1 MVIVAAA
8 AAYWLLVLSE
18 GVYLGRRV
26 VVWLYDL
33 TARRYEGIKQ
43 FDPYYERLFLGEPVA
58 QALLPVGD
66 SVIVDVATGTGRL
79 RRSLPPEATH
89 IRVVGLDRS
98 RAMLLAGREIGAAS
112 ANALL
117 VQADALCLPF
127 ATASLPAMACL
138 EALEFLPDAGTALSE
153 MARVL
158 RPGGL
163 LVTTNRKGRARW
175 LMPGHV
181 FTRERFAEM
190 LEQAGFTRVLFERWQ
205 VDYDMVMARRR

>member
-1 MVIVAAA
+1 MTGAVV
-8 AAYWLLVLSE
+8 YWLLVLSE

-33 TARRYEGIKQ
+33 SARRYEGIKQ
-43 FDPYYERLFLGEPVA
+43 FDPYYERLFLGEPIV
-58 QALLPVGD
+58 QALPPGC
-66 SVIVDVATGTGRL
+66 DVVLLDIATGTGRL

-89 IRVVGLDRS
+89 IQVVGLDRS
-98 RAMLLAGREIGAAS
+98 RAMLLAGRAADASSAS
-112 ANALL
+112 APL

-127 ATASLPAMACL
+127 ATASLAAVACL
-138 EALEFLPDAGTALSE
+138 EALEFLPDTQAALVE

-158 RPGGL
+158 RHDGL

-181 FTRERFAEM
+181 FPRDRFVAM
-190 LEQAGFTRVLFERWQ
+190 LADAGFSRVCIERWQ
-205 VDYDMVMARRR
+205 VDYDLVTARRR